1 MNLFTLFGKSRTASV
16 GSMPPTKPSGDIL
29 PLPIKYNGNAPKE
42 WADKIE
48 YAFTSGSVHFFRF
61 ISEPYIPYTRAN
73 AALDIYE
80 ELEWGISPA
89 FLQKHIQAVDS
100 VLTDPKN
107 KTKEQLLAK
116 LAVLNSHLKERFGLA
131 TNLTLR
137 MKLATVLYFDE
148 TEDITTYNYQYGV
161 AKAKH
166 WAESHD
172 IPDFFFEAANSKLSA
187 LFARLG
193 AEFGNAYTSRGNKG
207 NPPSGSSYYAE
218 YTRRNKSRIAEL
230 IRLTKG
236 VIRDYQELEVMAIWK
251 HNVVKEELIQML
263 KGKK

>member
-1 MNLFTLFGKSRTASV
+1 MQTLFNLFGRSASV
-16 GSMPPTKPSGDIL
+16 SAGSMPETKPLADTSTEASKAYAGT
-29 PLPIKYNGNAPKE
+29 APAE
-42 WADKIE
+42 WRDKIE
-48 YAFTSGSVHFFRF
+48 YAFTSGGRNYYRF

-89 FLQKHIQAVDS
+89 ILQKHMAAVDA
-100 VLTDPKN
+100 VLMDSKI
-107 KTKEQLLAK
+107 KTKEALLTK

-166 WAESHD
+166 WAEHHD
-172 IPDFFFEAANSKLSA
+172 IPDFFLNLPILNFLPSLQDWEQSLATLMRAEAIKAIHHLEVVTMLNTPGEINPELQNLLESQKA
-187 LFARLG
+187 LF
-193 AEFGNAYTSRGNKG
+193 EII
-207 NPPSGSSYYAE
+207 
-218 YTRRNKSRIAEL
+218 RN
-230 IRLTKG
+230 
-236 VIRDYQELEVMAIWK
+236 WK
-251 HNVVKEELIQML
+251 
-263 KGKK
+263 

>member
-172 IPDFFFEAANSKLSA
+172 IPDFFLKLPILNFLPSLQDWEQNLATLMRAEAIKA
-187 LFARLG
+187 
-193 AEFGNAYTSRGNKG
+193 
-207 NPPSGSSYYAE
+207 
-218 YTRRNKSRIAEL
+218 IHH
-230 IRLTKG
+230 
-236 VIRDYQELEVMAIWK
+236 LEVVTMLSTPGEINPELQNLLDSQKELFEIIRNWK
-251 HNVVKEELIQML
+251 
-263 KGKK
+263 

>member
-1 MNLFTLFGKSRTASV
+1 MNLFTRFGRSRTDSA
-16 GSMPPTKPSGDIL
+16 GSMPPTKPSGDTL

-172 IPDFFFEAANSKLSA
+172 IPDFFLKLPILNFLPSLQDWEQNLATLMRAEAIKA
-187 LFARLG
+187 
-193 AEFGNAYTSRGNKG
+193 
-207 NPPSGSSYYAE
+207 
-218 YTRRNKSRIAEL
+218 IHH
-230 IRLTKG
+230 
-236 VIRDYQELEVMAIWK
+236 LEVVTMLSTPGEINPELQNLLDSQKELFEIIRNWK
-251 HNVVKEELIQML
+251 
-263 KGKK
+263 

>member
-1 MNLFTLFGKSRTASV
+1 
-16 GSMPPTKPSGDIL
+16 
-29 PLPIKYNGNAPKE
+29 
-42 WADKIE
+42 
-48 YAFTSGSVHFFRF
+48 
-61 ISEPYIPYTRAN
+61 
-73 AALDIYE
+73 LDIYE

-172 IPDFFFEAANSKLSA
+172 IPDFFLKLPILNFLPSLQDWEQNLATLMRAEAIKA
-187 LFARLG
+187 
-193 AEFGNAYTSRGNKG
+193 
-207 NPPSGSSYYAE
+207 
-218 YTRRNKSRIAEL
+218 IHH
-230 IRLTKG
+230 
-236 VIRDYQELEVMAIWK
+236 LEVVTMLSTPGEINPELQNLLDSQKELFEIIRNWK
-251 HNVVKEELIQML
+251 
-263 KGKK
+263 

>member
-16 GSMPPTKPSGDIL
+16 GSMPPTKPLADIL

-116 LAVLNSHLKERFGLA
+116 LAVLNSQFKERMNLA

-148 TEDITTYNYQYGV
+148 TEDITTYNYQKGV
-161 AKAKH
+161 EKVAH
-166 WAESHD
+166 WTNHHD
-172 IPDFFFEAANSKLSA
+172 VPDFFLKLPILNFLPYLSGWEASLA
-187 LFARLG
+187 
-193 AEFGNAYTSRGNKG
+193 T
-207 NPPSGSSYYAE
+207 
-218 YTRRNKSRIAEL
+218 L
-230 IRLTKG
+230 IRA
-236 VIRDYQELEVMAIWK
+236 EAISQ
-251 HNVVKEELIQML
+251 IQML
-263 KGKK
+263 EAVTMLDISDETNPELANLLGLQREIYQTLRNWKK